1 MHTNEDWNS
10 HPQNPLLKLGVVMNP
25 CDPVLKRPETRAWMN
40 LSVYQPS
47 SRFNEKAFLKETILR
62 GTKQDIQHPLLDSAH
77 YACIELHTQHKDTER
92 ELEQENTLYSVGGLN
107 EKWLPLTPALKHLR
121 PGRGHCLERWSGL
134 WKFADS
140 LYLPVQFCCFMH
152 VAGNLIFHFFYSG
165 HLSPCFCFILDSSV
179 ISVTFA
185 EKLMSVQFNSNHQTN
200 HTINKASLATHRHF
214 THLIVFICP
223 IKSSICQT
231 YLF

>member
-1 MHTNEDWNS
+1 MH
-10 HPQNPLLKLGVVMNP
+10 
-25 CDPVLKRPETRAWMN
+25 RAA
-40 LSVYQPS
+40 Y
-47 SRFNEKAFLKETILR
+47 T
-62 GTKQDIQHPLLDSAH
+62 
-77 YACIELHTQHKDTER
+77 TQRYRWRAGAR
-92 ELEQENTLYSVGGLN
+92 EHFVFCRRMN

-152 VAGNLIFHFFYSG
+152 VAGNLIFYFFYSG